1 MERTV
6 GEHFVL
12 GFSGAEVPDCLRRF
26 AERFGLGGVI
36 LFDYDWQRDVPERNI
51 LDKAQL
57 AELCRSIHALPGR
70 PLVLVDQEG
79 GRVRRLKEERGFA
92 PLPSQEALARL
103 PVGER
108 EALLRTSYM
117 EMAALGID
125 YTLAPVL
132 DLKLNPA
139 NPDIGAIERAF
150 SDSADVVRE
159 NVRLQH
165 LIAAEAGLCLC
176 VKHYPGLG
184 GATTNTHKQLTDL
197 TDVLDGP
204 QLALFYEF
212 GPTIAGQMVMFSHGF
227 VRSWDEALP
236 VSVSP
241 VALGHARAAMPETL
255 FISDDLQMQGL
266 RQVLDTPAAC
276 RQGLAAGL
284 DLLLIGNNLLP
295 EEGISVALAEGLAQA
310 LARDDALANRS
321 AAALARIRRRREL
334 QGRRHG

>member
-1 MERTV
+1 MEQTV

-12 GFSGAEVPDCLRRF
+12 GFSGSVVPDWLRRF
-26 AERFGLGGVI
+26 AGRFGLGGVI

-57 AELCRSIHALPGR
+57 AELCAGIHALPGR

-79 GRVRRLKEERGFA
+79 GRVRRLKEARGFA
-92 PLPSQEALARL
+92 GLPSQEALARL
-103 PVGER
+103 PLAER
-108 EALLRTSYM
+108 ETLLRASYT
-117 EMAALGID
+117 EMATLGID

-132 DLKLNPA
+132 DLKLNPD
-139 NPDIGAIERAF
+139 NPDIGAVERAF
-150 SDSADVVRE
+150 SDQADVVRE

-165 LIAAEAGLCLC
+165 RIAAEAGLCLC
-176 VKHYPGLG
+176 VKHFPGLG
-184 GATTNTHKQLTDL
+184 GATTDTHKRLTDL

-212 GPTIAGQMVMFSHGF
+212 GPTIAGQAVMFSHGF
-227 VRSWDEALP
+227 VRTWDEALP

-241 VALGHARAAMPETL
+241 VALGHARAAMPQTL

-266 RQVLDTPAAC
+266 QQVLKTPAAC
-276 RQGLAAGL
+276 RQGLLAGL

-295 EEGISVALAEGLAQA
+295 EEDMSVSLAEGLARALAEDAA
-310 LARDDALANRS
+310 LARQS
-321 AAALARIRRRREL
+321 TAALARIRRRRQL